1 MQKPTTTVVETP
13 VKKQDRNKSN
23 KGRPQRKERQTENWQ
38 LTESQL
44 RAVQKPEKLNFLN
57 SSRTRLR
64 VQ

>member
-23 KGRPQRKERQTENWQ
+23 KGRPQRK
-38 LTESQL
+38 SQL